1 MKRLLHGS
9 VISLSV
15 ITGPAL
21 AETVTYACQYNG
33 AVGFVW
39 SEDRWVTQEFTPP
52 KPFFLFAKDGSLKP
66 EDGGIPS
73 LEYPWPYL
81 PFCSEP
87 EELMTSPDM
96 EPQTGQ
102 ACSTIGGSFNFNFDS
117 LSGVQTRTW
126 GAVMPPGPD
135 EVPLEE
141 TVIATMPFSCEIVP
155 Q

>member
-1 MKRLLHGS
+1 MKRLLNGF

-15 ITGPAL
+15 ATGSAM
-21 AETVTYACQYNG
+21 AEAITYACQYNG

-39 SEDRWVTQEFTPP
+39 SEDRWETQELTPP

-66 EDGGIPS
+66 ENGGIPS
-73 LEYPWPYL
+73 LDNPWPYL

-87 EELMTSPDM
+87 EKLSAPPDV

-102 ACSTIGGSFNFNFDS
+102 TCNTIGGSFNFNFDS
-117 LSGVQTRTW
+117 LSGVQTWTW

-135 EVPLEE
+135 EIPPEE
-141 TVIATMPFSCEIVP
+141 AVIGILPFSCEIVP